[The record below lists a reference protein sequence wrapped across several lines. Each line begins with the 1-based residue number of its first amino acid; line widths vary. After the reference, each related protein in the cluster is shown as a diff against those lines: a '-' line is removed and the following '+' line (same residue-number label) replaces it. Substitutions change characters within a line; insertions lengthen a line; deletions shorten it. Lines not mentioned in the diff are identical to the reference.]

1 MEQSKKN
8 IFIITGET
16 SGDMHGAELI
26 KSIKKKRDDITFS
39 GIGGELLKSEN
50 VKLIHNFSEINFIGF
65 SSVIKNYAKIK
76 SVLNDTIEYIMRTN
90 PDILILVDF
99 PGFNLKIAESV
110 RKNFKGKIIYY
121 ISPQIWAWHKSRVKK
136 MIHILDKMLV
146 IFPFE
151 VDFYEKEGIKA
162 DYVGHPL
169 INRIDNF
176 LFGNNKIANDK
187 IIITILPGTRE
198 EEIKR
203 MYPVLANTA
212 NRFSEKFNA
221 GINVVYPS
229 NTDLL
234 KYQKGKLNNNFNLIP
249 NTGSN
254 IYKTLLN
261 SNLVFT
267 KFGTSTLECAFLGT
281 PFVTAYKANYLN
293 YYIVKMLSNVK
304 YVSLPNILLNKRI
317 VSEFLQGE
325 MTVDNLYNEGNK
337 IILDMEYRENMIK
350 NLRLVK
356 EIFINT
362 PVAKSAQDI
371 IIEEL

>member
-1 MEQSKKN
+1 
-8 IFIITGET
+8 
-16 SGDMHGAELI
+16 MHGAELI
-26 KSIKKKRDDITFS
+26 KSINEKRNDITFS
-39 GIGGELLKSEN
+39 GIGGELLKNEGVN
-50 VKLIHNFSEINFIGF
+50 LIHNFSEINFIGF

-76 SVLNDTIEYIMRTN
+76 SVLNDTVKYILNTN

-99 PGFNLKIAESV
+99 PGFNLKIAESI
-110 RKNFKGKIIYY
+110 RKNYKGKIIYY

-136 MIHILDKMLV
+136 MKHILDKMLV

-151 VDFYEKEGIKA
+151 VEFYNKEGIKA

-176 LFGNNKIANDK
+176 LNRISKIANDK

-212 NRFSEKFNA
+212 NKFSEKFNTE
-221 GINVVYPS
+221 INVVYPS
-229 NTDLL
+229 NTDLFN
-234 KYQKGKLNNNFNLIP
+234 YQKGKFNNNFKLIP
-249 NTGSN
+249 NTGYN
-254 IYKTLLN
+254 IYNTLLN

-281 PFVTAYKANYLN
+281 PFVTVYKANYLN

-304 YVSLPNILLNKRI
+304 YVSLPNILLNKEI
-317 VSEFLQGE
+317 VKEFLQGE
-325 MTVDNLYNEGNK
+325 MTVDNLYNEGKK
-337 IILDMEYRENMIK
+337 IILDTKYRENIIMNFK
-350 NLRLVK
+350 LVK
-356 EIFINT
+356 DIFMNT
-362 PVAKSAQDI
+362 PVAKSARDI

>member
-136 MIHILDKMLV
+136 MKHILDKMLV

-281 PFVTAYKANYLN
+281 PFVTVYKANYLN

>member
-1 MEQSKKN
+1 LEQSKKN

-26 KSIKKKRDDITFS
+26 KSINEKRNDITFS
-39 GIGGELLKSEN
+39 GIGGELLKNEGVN
-50 VKLIHNFSEINFIGF
+50 LIHNFSEINFIGF

-76 SVLNDTIEYIMRTN
+76 SVLNDTVKYILNTN

-99 PGFNLKIAESV
+99 PGFNLKIAESI
-110 RKNFKGKIIYY
+110 RKNYKGKIIYY

-136 MIHILDKMLV
+136 MKHILDKMLV

-151 VDFYEKEGIKA
+151 VEFYNKEGIKA

-176 LFGNNKIANDK
+176 LNRISKIANDK

-212 NRFSEKFNA
+212 NKFSEKFNTE
-221 GINVVYPS
+221 INVVYPS
-229 NTDLL
+229 NTDLFN
-234 KYQKGKLNNNFNLIP
+234 YQKGKFNNNFKLIP
-249 NTGSN
+249 NTGYN
-254 IYKTLLN
+254 IYNTLLN

-281 PFVTAYKANYLN
+281 PFVTVYKANYLN

-304 YVSLPNILLNKRI
+304 YVSLPNILLNKEI
-317 VSEFLQGE
+317 VKEFLQGE
-325 MTVDNLYNEGNK
+325 MTVDNLYNEGKK
-337 IILDMEYRENMIK
+337 IILDTKYRENIIMNFK
-350 NLRLVK
+350 LVK
-356 EIFINT
+356 DIFMNT
-362 PVAKSAQDI
+362 PVAKSARDI